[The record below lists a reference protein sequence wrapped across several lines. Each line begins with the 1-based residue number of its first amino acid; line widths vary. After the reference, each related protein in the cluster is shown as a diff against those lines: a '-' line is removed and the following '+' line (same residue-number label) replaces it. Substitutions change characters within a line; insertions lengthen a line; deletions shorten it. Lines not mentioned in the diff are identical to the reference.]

1 MNINI
6 DSNQKESIYS
16 GYPTEDNNH
25 KELVSLIKKT
35 KYEDMKKIS
44 ISLKYVISSY
54 DIIRLANEYKKGNK
68 EFNDKVEYLLID
80 TNFQSE
86 CSMLVDNKI
95 DELINNA
102 KKEIEKDLETYVL
115 NKFINKYKENGNSG
129 YLSKSSKELN
139 DVSLYDC
146 LYLIDKGYIE
156 EYGNGYTLTDDYIL
170 KTFGENTIN
179 NENDKFH
186 IEETNDKQSLG
197 TFLKE
202 LCDKYGFK
210 TKFSGMNDNYFCNIY
225 AKNTDGNDV
234 FWFDIQ
240 LSNHDSAYGK
250 TFEPII
256 TLRGNTDQNNIW
268 LSDTRKDLSLKDI
281 TDFCIILARI
291 CNCKLV
297 TRYTDKPNEINIHR
311 IVDLEDLQEFK
322 DFVSLEDLQKYIDSN
337 MNITD
342 KQLPKV
348 KQETIERSEKE
359 EELDT
364 YEI

>member
-1 MNINI
+1 MNTNSV
-6 DSNQKESIYS
+6 DNFQKESIYS

-25 KELVSLIKKT
+25 KELVNRIKKT

-68 EFNDKVEYLLID
+68 EFNDKVEYLLTD
-80 TNFQSE
+80 TNFHSE
-86 CSMLVDNKI
+86 CSMLVYNQI
-95 DELINNA
+95 DELIDTA
-102 KKEIEKDLETYVL
+102 KKEIEKDIENYVL
-115 NKFINKYKENGNSG
+115 NKFVNEYKAKGNSG
-129 YLSKSSKELN
+129 YLSKASKELN

-156 EYGNGYTLTDDYIL
+156 EYGNGYTLTDNYIS
-170 KTFGENTIN
+170 KVFGE
-179 NENDKFH
+179 K
-186 IEETNDKQSLG
+186 TNDKIQVEEPIDKQNLG

-210 TKFSGMNDNYFCNIY
+210 TKFSGSNDNYFCNVY
-225 AKNTDGNDV
+225 AKNTDGNYV

-240 LSNHDSAYGK
+240 LSNHDSAYGN
-250 TFEPII
+250 TFEPVI

-281 TDFCIILARI
+281 TDFCITIAKI

-297 TRYTDKPNEINIHR
+297 TKHTDKPNEINIHH

-322 DFVSLEDLQKYIDSN
+322 DYVSLEDLQNYIDSN
-337 MNITD
+337 MDITKEND
-342 KQLPKV
+342 
-348 KQETIERSEKE
+348 IEMEH
-359 EELDT
+359 DA